1 MAYILDGGI
10 TVFEFLDDIPYT
22 NGGSMCEV
30 ACWVGICACDLLVD
44 IMDFLSW

>member
-1 MAYILDGGI
+1 M
-10 TVFEFLDDIPYT
+10 FEFLDDVPYT
-22 NGGSMCEV
+22 NGGSMMCEV